1 MEINLEEFHMPNPN
15 NQYNLPDNLIFI
27 KEIDQGAFGKVIHV
41 KDKNNKK
48 DFALK
53 IIVKSEVNSYL
64 IDKMKEE
71 IQILKKL
78 HHENIVKYYGN
89 IETINELFI
98 KMEYLKYGTLKDWI
112 KQNKNNISEEEASI
126 IIKKVLSAI
135 DYLHQNQIC
144 HRDLK
149 PQNIMFSKENDLNS
163 IKIID
168 FGLSLQNFDFLL
180 NSDYCGTLTYM
191 APELIER
198 KSYDL
203 SIDIWSIGI
212 IMFKLLNKGKH
223 PFYNKKEGHEIFLRN
238 IKENKR
244 KEFNTKVSY
253 LAINLM
259 NKLLQHDPI
268 KRYKASEALKH
279 PWITRNPEDKI
290 PETLNEQLNN
300 FHIINNAK
308 KLMMVFIFLKYFKK
322 INGLC
327 KYSIK
332 SKIKV
337 YTRSKSTS
345 YKMINDYINN
355 YQCFSEP
362 NKDKLDELKVGLS
375 YDKKDKEKCEEKNN
389 NNLNPYTNSDLINKI
404 FNSHSSKTNNRYLIN
419 HNDTSNTLNSRK
431 SKMYLKVPKLNKDI
445 MDLEPNYLSTQRINK
460 KMIFSEPK
468 KNNILDYKNKKKNIN
483 TESKEIN
490 KDHFSESKKE
500 KFNLKNSP
508 TKFLTAI
515 KNNQINVKA
524 LDYINQNLNK
534 IKPFN
539 LFLNE
544 KNSNNFRIYNR
555 FNLPDI
561 KLGKIINKNTKSIKG
576 KKFINKNSLPNI
588 NDNNLNNMKRIK
600 KGKRFVFN

>member
-1 MEINLEEFHMPNPN
+1 MEINLEEFHIPNPN
-15 NQYNLPDNLIFI
+15 NQHNLPENLIFI
-27 KEIDQGAFGKVIHV
+27 KEIGQGAFGKVIHV

-53 IIVKSEVNSYL
+53 IIVKSEVNLYL

-78 HHENIVKYYGN
+78 HHENIVKYYGH

-98 KMEYLKYGTLKDWI
+98 KMEYLKYGTLRDWI

-126 IIKKVLSAI
+126 IIKKILSAI

-279 PWITRNPEDKI
+279 PWITRNLKDKI
-290 PETLNEQLNN
+290 PETLNELLKNIR
-300 FHIINNAK
+300 IINNAK
-308 KLMMVFIFLKYFKK
+308 KLMMIFIFLNYFKK
-322 INGLC
+322 RNCLY
-327 KYSIK
+327 KYIIK
-332 SKIKV
+332 SKRKE
-337 YTRSKSTS
+337 YTRSRSIN
-345 YKMINDYINN
+345 YKMVNDYIKL
-355 YQCFSEP
+355 CGFSINPKREKLKEI
-362 NKDKLDELKVGLS
+362 KDEFL
-375 YDKKDKEKCEEKNN
+375 YDKKDKEKSEEKNN
-389 NNLNPYTNSDLINKI
+389 NNLNNNINSILINKI
-404 FNSHSSKTNNRYLIN
+404 LNTNSSKTNNQYFMI
-419 HNDTSNTLNSRK
+419 HCDTSNALTLRK
-431 SKMYLKVPKLNKDI
+431 SKISLKKPKINKDI
-445 MDLEPNYLSTQRINK
+445 IGIETNCLSNIRVSRK
-460 KMIFSEPK
+460 VSFSEQK
-468 KNNILDYKNKKKNIN
+468 TNIILDYNNKKKNIN
-483 TESKEIN
+483 NELEKIN
-490 KDHFSESKKE
+490 KDHFFSESKKRKSNIE
-500 KFNLKNSP
+500 KSS
-508 TKFLTAI
+508 TKVLTAI
-515 KNNQINVKA
+515 KNNEINIKA
-524 LDYINQNLNK
+524 FDYINENMNN

-539 LFLNE
+539 LFFKD
-544 KNSNNFRIYNR
+544 KNPNKLQIYNQV
-555 FNLPDI
+555 N
-561 KLGKIINKNTKSIKG
+561 
-576 KKFINKNSLPNI
+576 LPNI
-588 NDNNLNNMKRIK
+588 KIRKIIHQNSKYIKHKKLVNKCNLPNISCNNLYNIK
-600 KGKRFVFN
+600 NK